1 MNLFNEYNANQIKLL
16 TEAGITI
23 ENKEYSVEERK
34 NFSSQVISYIMNYS
48 KNDIGNIHKK
58 YLDILEK
65 LN

>member
-16 TEAGITI
+16 TEVGITI
-23 ENKEYSVEERK
+23 EDKEYSVEERK

-58 YLDILEK
+58 YSDILEK